1 VRDASPEDDW
11 HDPIVLAL
19 PRGGVPVAV
28 PVAEKLAA
36 PLDAVIVEKLRAPR
50 RAELAMGAVAGIG
63 DASEVMC
70 HGEVVATYGVADE
83 AFLAARERALI
94 RLRELDQRY
103 RGGRPPPAL
112 DGRVAILVDDGIAT
126 GSTMVAA
133 ARLVRGLGAGRVV
146 VAAPLGARTSCRELA
161 RDADDVV
168 CPSQPEPFIAVSLG
182 YLDFSPPSDD
192 DVRAILG

>member
-1 VRDASPEDDW
+1 
-11 HDPIVLAL
+11 
-19 PRGGVPVAV
+19 VAV

-70 HGEVVATYGVADE
+70 HGEVVTAYGVTDA
-83 AFLAARERALI
+83 AFLAAREQALI
-94 RLRELDQRY
+94 RLGELDQRY
-103 RGGRPPPAL
+103 RGGRPPAAL
-112 DGRVAILVDDGIAT
+112 DGRVVILVDDGIAT

-146 VAAPLGARTSCRELA
+146 VAAPLGPRSSCRELA
-161 RDADDVV
+161 KDADDVV
-168 CPSQPEPFIAVSLG
+168 CPSQPDPFIAVSLG

-192 DVRAILG
+192 DVRAMLG